1 MRKFLIT
8 FLNNYLPSLP
18 YYLFA
23 SGIAFL
29 VDITIY
35 VLSWQYIGTNLSS
48 LLAFSFGICV
58 LYFIL
63 RLTRRSR
70 YKKKRYGLI
79 IQLLIG
85 VVSLCINLLI
95 LNCFDWIY
103 FELIGGDTKNMMYV
117 YYPLCAKFISSCFG
131 FLASSNLTIKFNFNL
146 KESRDS

>member
-8 FLNNYLPSLP
+8 FLKNYFPSLP

-35 VLSWQYIGTNLSS
+35 VLSWKYIGTNLSS
-48 LLAFSFGICV
+48 LLAFSFGVCV
-58 LYFIL
+58 LYSLL

-85 VVSLCINLLI
+85 LVSLCINLLI
-95 LNCFDWIY
+95 LNCLDLMY
-103 FELIGGDTKNMMYV
+103 FELIGGDTNNMMYI
-117 YYPLCAKFISSCFG
+117 YYPLFAKFISSCVG

-146 KESRDS
+146 KESRDN